1 MDMEMNAEDRDDGSD
16 NGEPSAAGSSAG
28 SAFCVLERDY
38 ARITEE
44 MKANEVLKEYADEYT
59 RLFEMLYKCRRDEE
73 EMMEKF
79 RQLQDEVIEKTSR
92 IYELERTIEGQAEV
106 VVKLKEEIVVSSKL
120 ADAAHSREQN
130 AQEIIEN
137 SRLTIVK
144 LNQEIEQR
152 NKQLALDEDSAVT
165 KQKESLVKE
174 KERLTNEVETLKQ
187 RIKSMSKYTEELEKK
202 TIDCDQQVNKMQEN
216 MDIQMNEISKE
227 RIIRERLEKELVILE
242 EQVKDKNTQLTTAN
256 GTIKTMANNVGKLD
270 NSLKEQKN
278 SNEKLRKEVSKLMVA
293 RMNIQTEADNA
304 HRKIEEMEK
313 LINEKTKTY
322 KLLEH
327 EIKRL
332 KEEMAKCKAESN
344 WAANK
349 YLKIDIAR
357 SKVEKE
363 AQTQRLALKN
373 TQIEVDSLK
382 RQLADE
388 KKAIEAVIR
397 ERDATARVLRNLK
410 ETLRRMQQVIDVC
423 EQSKRKIESELEE
436 AMQIL
441 NVSNRRIQSL
451 ETERE
456 KFCQEMKQ
464 LSQQA
469 DHYANQLKLKDME
482 LMESKSQLNEL
493 ESHFRQQQN
502 LFEAVR
508 SERNTYS
515 KNLTIAKDEISE
527 LRDKIKLM
535 NGQIEQLKEDLA
547 TRETNLAKAEFMLS
561 KAEKEKETARHELQ
575 SVRKDLFD
583 LRREMEERIKEEKRL
598 RNSVKMAD
606 MDINRLRKEIDA
618 VMNERNVLGTQLVRR
633 NDELS
638 LQYSKQK
645 ILHGTISRGETEYV
659 RRMEDIKLLR
669 SEVTKLKTEKHILS
683 KNLNNISD
691 LRVEIFH
698 LDRDLTRER
707 RKVVA
712 LEEQVQNPLNIH
724 RWRKLEA
731 FDPSTLEL
739 LKKVQILQKRILKL
753 STELIE
759 KDVKIKETE
768 KLYIDLRGLLSK
780 QPEPEIVENFEKAR
794 NALRERS
801 KKMKCVV
808 AELNMWETRANEYK
822 YELENAMKDLR
833 DLKIK
838 YYTLKRKE
846 VQWREPTTLKDT
858 CNSSLPSL
866 SPTQKRF
873 CGGGFTMTV
882 SPTRNCYSLE
892 SIAK

>member
-1 MDMEMNAEDRDDGSD
+1 MDMEMNADDRDDGSE
-16 NGEPSAAGSSAG
+16 NGDPSAVGSSAG
-28 SAFCVLERDY
+28 TVFCVLERDY

-44 MKANEVLKEYADEYT
+44 MKGNEALREYSEEYT
-59 RLFEMLYKCRRDEE
+59 RLFEMLYKCRRDED

-79 RQLQDEVIEKTSR
+79 RQLQDDVIDKTGR
-92 IYELERTIEGQAEV
+92 VYELERTAEGQVETIA
-106 VVKLKEEIVVSSKL
+106 KLKEEITAASKL
-120 ADAAHSREQN
+120 ADAAHTREQN

-137 SRLTIVK
+137 SRLTISK

-152 NKQLALDEDSAVT
+152 NRQLALDDDSAVT
-165 KQKESLVKE
+165 KQKDSLVKE

-187 RIKSMSKYTEELEKK
+187 RIKSMSKYTEELETKAN
-202 TIDCDQQVNKMQEN
+202 DCDQRMNKMQEN

-227 RIIRERLEKELVILE
+227 RIIRERLEKELLSLD
-242 EQVKDKNTQLTTAN
+242 EQIKGKNTQLATAN
-256 GTIKTMANNVGKLD
+256 SAIKTITNNAAKLE

-293 RMNIQTEADNA
+293 RMNIQTETDNA

-313 LINEKTKTY
+313 LVNEKSKMY

-327 EIKRL
+327 EMKRL
-332 KEEMAKCKAESN
+332 KEEMAKCKAESS

-357 SKVEKE
+357 SKVEKD
-363 AQTQRLALKN
+363 AQTIRLTLKN
-373 TQIEVDSLK
+373 TEIEVDSLK
-382 RQLADE
+382 RQLVDE
-388 KKAIEAVIR
+388 KKATEAVMR
-397 ERDATARVLRNLK
+397 ERETAAKVVRNLK
-410 ETLRRMQQVIDVC
+410 ETLRRMEQVMDVC

-441 NVSNRRIQSL
+441 TASSKRIQML
-451 ETERE
+451 ETERDKYCHE
-456 KFCQEMKQ
+456 IKQ
-464 LSQQA
+464 LHQQTS
-469 DHYANQLKLKDME
+469 HYTDQVKLKDME
-482 LMESKSQLNEL
+482 ILEFKNQLSDL
-493 ESHFRQQQN
+493 ESNFRQQQN

-508 SERNTYS
+508 AERNAYS
-515 KNLTIAKDEISE
+515 KNLTIAKDDITE
-527 LRDKIKLM
+527 LRDKMKLM
-535 NGQIEQLKEDLA
+535 NGQIEQLKEDL
-547 TRETNLAKAEFMLS
+547 TTKETNSTKAEFLLS
-561 KAEKEKETARHELQ
+561 KAEKEKEAARHEAQ
-575 SVRKDLFD
+575 SLRKDLFD
-583 LRREMEERIKEEKRL
+583 LRRDIEERIKEEKCL
-598 RNSVKMAD
+598 RNTVKMAD
-606 MDINRLRKEIDA
+606 MDINRLKKEIDA
-618 VMNERNVLGTQLVRR
+618 VMNERNILGTQLVRR

-638 LQYSKQK
+638 LQYSKIK
-645 ILHGTISRGETEYV
+645 ILHGTISRGEAEHV
-659 RRMEDIKLLR
+659 RKLEDIKLLK
-669 SEVTKLKTEKHILS
+669 SEVTKLRTEKDILS

-698 LDRDLTRER
+698 LNRDLTRER
-707 RKVVA
+707 RKVIA

-731 FDPSTLEL
+731 SDPSTMEL

-753 STELIE
+753 SSELIE
-759 KDVKIKETE
+759 RDEKIKETE
-768 KLYIDLRGLLSK
+768 KLYMDLREMLSK
-780 QPEPEIVENFEKAR
+780 QPGPELIGNFDKTQK
-794 NALRERS
+794 ALRQRG

-822 YELENAMKDLR
+822 YELESAMKELR

-846 VQWREPTTLKDT
+846 EKSRDSIVPKDT
-858 CNSSLPSL
+858 CDSSLPTL
-866 SPTQKRF
+866 SPSNKKF